1 MDKSTKAKPE
11 VLNTPVVGMRKRQ
24 QIANSNK
31 TMFIWVAGASVLV
44 AFALVISIFLVKQ
57 IMFTEKVLIKK
68 GETIGNLNKNKEAAG
83 ELDKA
88 VNKLRANRNLSASRS
103 SASDNNLDVIID
115 AMPYAADPV
124 ALGSS
129 LQSVL
134 LTGTSIES
142 LTVDTPSS
150 DGTTDTSA
158 SVDTSS
164 LQAVGNSQP
173 ITFSFKATGT
183 SDQLKALFSRLNRS
197 IRPVQIMSVQIE
209 SASEG
214 KLTATVQAATF
225 YQPQKKLDLKET
237 VVKP

>member
-1 MDKSTKAKPE
+1 MDKNTKSKPE
-11 VLNTPVVGMRKRQ
+11 TLNAPVVGMRKRQ

-44 AFALVISIFLVKQ
+44 AFALVISIFLIKQ

-68 GETIGNLNKNKEAAG
+68 GETVSNLNKNKEAAG

-88 VNKLRANRNLSASRS
+88 INKLRANRNLSASRS
-103 SASDNNLDVIID
+103 GASDNNLDVIID

-124 ALGSS
+124 GLGSS

-142 LTVDTPSS
+142 LSVDTPST
-150 DGTTDTSA
+150 GGTDTST
-158 SVDTSS
+158 SVDTTS
-164 LQAVGNSQP
+164 LQLVGDAQP

-197 IRPVQIMSVQIE
+197 IRPIQIMSVQIE
-209 SASEG
+209 SASDG